1 MWSKLAALFTSLQKG
16 ALKNIL
22 TGAGVMLGSNIIFL
36 SVFAT
41 AVNVLR
47 NSVGSVSGDVLGLAH
62 LAGFD
67 IAMSLILGAIVT
79 RLTLNSSKL
88 ALRKA

>member
-1 MWSKLAALFTSLQKG
+1 MWSKLVTVINSLQKG
-16 ALKNIL
+16 SLKNML
-22 TGAGVMLGSNIIFL
+22 SGAGLMLGTNAIFL
-36 SVFAT
+36 TAFQT
-41 AVNVLR
+41 AVNQLKNTV
-47 NSVGSVSGDVLGLAH
+47 NSVSADVLALAH

-88 ALRKA
+88 ALKKA